1 MQFISFLFSGGISV
15 SLHLF
20 NEESQKYFVRGM
32 SASGTGN
39 SPFSYLTGNH
49 VELVRKFK
57 NSKYPSYPSGDTVE
71 GLIDFMRSRTE
82 AQILEFSREIFDQPN
97 EVFSVVFWP
106 IVESTCII

>member
-20 NEESQKYFVRGM
+20 NKESQKYFERGL

-39 SPFSYLTGNH
+39 NPLTYLTGNH

-57 NSKYPSYPSGDTVE
+57 DSVDPSFGDTVQD
-71 GLIDFMRSRTE
+71 LIKFMRSRTE
-82 AQILEFSREIFDQPN
+82 AEILQFSGEIFNQLN

-106 IVESTCII
+106 IIESMCKIV